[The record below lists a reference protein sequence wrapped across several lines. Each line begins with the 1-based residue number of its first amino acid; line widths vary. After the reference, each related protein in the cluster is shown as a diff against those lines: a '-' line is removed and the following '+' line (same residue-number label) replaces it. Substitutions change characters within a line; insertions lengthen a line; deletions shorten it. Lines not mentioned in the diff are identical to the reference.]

1 MAGNYMQDLY
11 EETFGKKPK
20 TTAGTLYENAATPET
35 AGFSRKRTYID
46 DLYDETFRKN
56 PEAPLDVYGQRARVT
71 NRWAAAPGH
80 DDPAKVDQVQAELSK
95 YLGDAAPP
103 RGLLTL
109 SQLEERLRIAKA
121 DAATGTAPYTAKWV
135 VTEGE
140 NSRVPYGI
148 PGLAAVENA
157 FYKVSDAVRSALPKG
172 HPDNKLD
179 VNDPLY
185 TYAAGPGAIVGY
197 AAQAEPKALMRTIRD
212 APGLVG
218 GGAVSGGAGFLGV
231 LRMVSDNFENLDPP
245 LMRVMKGIG
254 ETLKAHG
261 YAPPVDYNEAGYV
274 LMQLAEY
281 MQGKTPEDAGP
292 IERSARTALTSTGQV
307 LPLLAASAAAG
318 PTAAP
323 YFAASMGVSAAGQT
337 YLRRTKEDGPSASA
351 AMHAVLDGIFEGAFE
366 MAGGQVTLFDR
377 AAWAKSFLGALAKM
391 VAREV
396 PSEVATTFMQNY
408 DAWMFEHPEKSA
420 KDWLAEQPQD
430 ALETALST
438 LMGAGVQ
445 SAIAHGT
452 MAAVD
457 RINGNHRAEK
467 EASALHEMFAA
478 ATEAEL
484 FHSDPQRFEEF
495 FQGASQNAEVRID
508 ASVLG
513 NALEAA
519 GKTKDDI
526 PALVEQGDLPGDIT
540 VPVASLVST
549 FAGTTE
555 EGTIVQNVRMDPE
568 AQTIAERRAA
578 GNSALDAFMSAGRKA
593 LEERQADQRFKGA
606 YDALKEELAADL
618 GATGV
623 YKPGAVD
630 SFADMTATLYSVT
643 ASRMGVTPL
652 QLRDGWT
659 DSNGVEH
666 RGYNLLAR
674 NQKGPI
680 ARPVANATMADFTPG
695 RIGNILRR
703 GNWAVITAENPQGK
717 TLTPEENAARQVAL
731 KAELDRLGVEY
742 EQIEGK
748 YVEDGQEEIAPL
760 EHPFLVL
767 GMGTNDALALGNK
780 FGRDSVLTREGVVY
794 SDGTVH
800 RAGSVT
806 EHAVEPRNYWS
817 RVPSTGA
824 TFTANLDFSKKVPLS
839 DVQNSGELYQNV
851 QEPQGTF
858 SPDTLEY
865 SLLAKADL
873 STFMHEVGHFALTM
887 YMDLAR
893 DIESR
898 VSAGVEVTAGEQGIL
913 DDMLAVLEWM
923 GGEMPAVAGA
933 PGVFE
938 QKVWHGTPHIWP
950 PEPGFP
956 HGRPRLDKIGSGE
969 GAQAYGWGFYLAQAK
984 GVAKYYLMEQFGP
997 MPPTGLLAAAVS
1009 IRHKYKDD
1017 AKKVAFM
1024 KQMWPEYSDKEI
1036 ADAIAQSKEL
1046 QPVNES
1052 SLYQLDIPDSTLPYL
1067 LDWDKP
1073 LSQQTH
1079 EVKKALAGVGI
1090 TEGKSGEDI
1099 YWKVKRTRYSV
1110 QESMPASL
1118 VSVDAQKYASEYLAS
1133 IGIVGNRYLDGQ
1145 SRNRPLKD
1153 IKREFLAELP
1163 EDAGFDEVSD
1173 LIGTGRFS
1181 PKNDALLK
1189 ALRDDEWLG
1198 FDYPAQAISAALSK
1212 DLGNYDTSPALL
1224 RAVADA
1230 QEGATFNFVIWD
1242 QPTLDEIAMLE
1253 RNGEKLDAIS
1263 AADLFPEEFADE
1275 NSTIT
1280 VDGKTRPTTNS
1291 NGKPI
1296 AQTEE
1301 GLRNFW
1307 RWFGDSKV
1315 VDAEGRPLVVYH
1327 GTAADFEKFKR
1338 SRSDIGMHFGTRGQA
1353 EDRLEF
1359 QRDRGIKT
1367 EEGMS
1372 ILPVYLSAYKL
1383 LRLTDAGAWNPETL
1397 KHKLAEI
1404 FPEDKQRI
1412 GNPWSNS
1419 GLKTPKQV
1427 SDFLRSK
1434 GYSGVVY
1441 KNTGEV
1447 AGSTSYRRAVNA
1459 AKKEMLKVFPVE
1471 KNSFSPADQKV
1482 PEYMTWAA
1490 ALKEY
1495 ENFREENGEDSYVVF
1510 DPKQVASALG
1520 STWVRGDVGA
1530 NILKQG
1536 ETPATPAPGKL
1547 TLAAWAAMS
1556 TEQQRPYHEK
1566 FAETWE
1572 QYLFTG
1578 KAPTKKMEGLMRRL
1592 SDWMRRVYITMK
1604 GLVAKR
1610 QLADLNPE
1618 LSAVMDRMVA
1628 TEQEISDALARRTS
1642 EALFRS
1648 AVEAGMTPEQ
1658 FSAYMALS
1666 DSAKAEAEE
1675 RLRARAMRDLKWME
1689 NRRNKAIAALQKEAA
1704 EARKKV
1710 REQVAKEVA
1719 NTPLFRA
1726 IRWLRH
1732 GVIDNPDTG
1741 EEIQS
1746 LQGHKLKISDLEAM
1760 YPAGAVDSSVDWK
1773 KLGYGKY
1780 GMLAAEGLH
1789 PDIIAHMVGFQTGY
1803 ELVSALIEAPSF
1815 KQEVEGIT
1823 DQRML
1828 SEHGDLATPEG
1839 IAKAADEAIMN
1850 DTRTKF
1856 LATELSRLV
1865 THLGSPAA
1873 IARAAMAYAKATVD
1887 NHIVGK
1893 LRPNTFTADAA
1904 RAGKAS
1910 LLAFGKG
1917 DIDGAAAAKRTEIL
1931 NHATAREA
1939 YAVEKEIKA
1948 MISKLQKM
1956 AQATDES
1963 AAAKAR
1969 DMDVVNAV
1977 RVILSSYGIGSS
1989 AKGEQAATYL
1999 DNLRTLEPVIADE
2012 LKGLVDAATQNKK
2025 DWKKLK
2031 VSELRDLFTD
2041 VSGVWELAKRSQQQ
2055 VVDGKRVER
2064 ASIVQQLVD
2073 RLQTRHPATQGASSG
2088 NRALTKAEQRKAK
2101 FSTVKALFRRVSDWA
2116 ESMDGGRKMGPFRRY
2131 IWFPLKDAADRYR
2144 IDKEQKLT
2152 EYHALLEAVKDSFNG
2167 KVIDGRP
2174 YGVDYIFGGGEVDGM
2189 SELLHALLHTGNESN
2204 KRKLLLGRGWAT
2216 KNADGT
2222 LDTVNW
2228 DRFIHAMQANGTLTK
2243 AHYDFVQGV
2252 WDLLESTKPLAQRAH
2267 RAVFGRSFNEITAEK
2282 FITPWGEYR
2291 GGYVP
2296 AQADTD
2302 KVTDAAARALANQ
2315 ANENMTY
2322 SFPLPASGFAKNR
2335 VEYNVPLRLDLRTLA
2350 GHLDKVL
2357 LFSHLAEPAADV
2369 RRLLMNKELAAELKR
2384 VDPSVVESML
2394 TPWLERSAKQI
2405 IETQDPSNKGLA
2417 RIFSVVRTRA
2427 GITAM
2432 MANFV
2437 NTLQQLT
2444 GFATIM
2450 SKVDGKY
2457 MMESLAQHVANP
2469 ADSYAFVTE
2478 NSNYMRLRLEQ
2489 GSIAMSGDI
2498 VDVLTNPGKYD
2509 RAVDWVRKH
2518 AYFMQTGIDQV
2529 ITPVMW
2535 TAVYKQALGEAEG
2548 TPAQRHLDAVRLAND
2563 AVAQTQGSQFA
2574 EEVAKF
2580 EVGSPFYRMFMQF
2593 TGFFNAQANWMGT
2606 EFAKVARDMG
2616 LKKGLGRGLYIY
2628 LLGAAIPAI
2637 VSEAIVQAFRG
2648 GPPDDDKDG
2657 EYLDDWISS
2666 LMLGTL
2672 RYQAAMAPVVGPA
2685 AMALANTFNNK
2696 SYDDRISTSPA
2707 ISMIESSFQGVREL
2721 YDAVA
2726 DNESS
2731 KKPSRVIMDSAT
2743 LVSMVL
2749 GVPIRTLAKPF
2760 AYGADV
2766 EVGKVSPTGPLDYT
2780 RGLLTGVASPES
2792 KQ

>member
-274 LMQLAEY
+274 LMQLAED

-578 GNSALDAFMSAGRKA
+578 GNSALDAFMSMGRKA

-780 FGRDSVLTREGVVY
+780 FDRDSVLTREGVVY

-898 VSAGVEVTAGEQGIL
+898 VLAGVKITAGEQGIL

-938 QKVWHGTPHIWP
+938 QKVWHGTPNMWA

-956 HGRPRLDKIGSGE
+956 HGRPRLDKIGTGE
-969 GAQAYGWGFYLAQAK
+969 GAQAFGWGWYSAESQ

-1052 SLYQLDIPDSTLPYL
+1052 SLYQLDIPDATLPHL

-1073 LSQQTH
+1073 LGEQTP
-1079 EVKKALAGVGI
+1079 EVRKALEPWLATWRADKMALLKVFGQDAARKEVAQTEKELTGETVYQAVGLDK
-1090 TEGKSGEDI
+1090 GSDK
-1099 YWKVKRTRYSV
+1099 
-1110 QESMPASL
+1110 A
-1118 VSVDAQKYASEYLAS
+1118 ASEYLAS
-1133 IGIVGNRYLDGQ
+1133 LGIVGNRYLDGQ

-1163 EDAGFDEVSD
+1163 EDADFDEVSE

-1275 NSTIT
+1275 
-1280 VDGKTRPTTNS
+1280 
-1291 NGKPI
+1291 
-1296 AQTEE
+1296 
-1301 GLRNFW
+1301 
-1307 RWFGDSKV
+1307 
-1315 VDAEGRPLVVYH
+1315 
-1327 GTAADFEKFKR
+1327 
-1338 SRSDIGMHFGTRGQA
+1338 
-1353 EDRLEF
+1353 
-1359 QRDRGIKT
+1359 
-1367 EEGMS
+1367 
-1372 ILPVYLSAYKL
+1372 
-1383 LRLTDAGAWNPETL
+1383 
-1397 KHKLAEI
+1397 
-1404 FPEDKQRI
+1404 
-1412 GNPWSNS
+1412 
-1419 GLKTPKQV
+1419 
-1427 SDFLRSK
+1427 
-1434 GYSGVVY
+1434 
-1441 KNTGEV
+1441 
-1447 AGSTSYRRAVNA
+1447 
-1459 AKKEMLKVFPVE
+1459 
-1471 KNSFSPADQKV
+1471 
-1482 PEYMTWAA
+1482 
-1490 ALKEY
+1490 

-2088 NRALTKAEQRKAK
+2088 NRALTKAEQRKVK
-2101 FSTVKALFRRVSDWA
+2101 FSTIKALFRRVSDWA

-2167 KVIDGRP
+2167 KAIDGRP